1 MTFSTKITSN
11 DTITVNVKRTAP
23 GFFAKIFGV
32 KSVSV
37 GATATAR
44 SEPVSQAFGVAP
56 ITVHYKQPLLH
67 CTGGGNN
74 IRCNPDFG
82 PTHPTTLTLDDLHS
96 SGGGN
101 GAGAF
106 GLINLDQNDNN
117 PGANVL
123 ADWLLHGFNGY
134 LPLGQYNSAPAAN
147 FNNSQF
153 LSALQAMLGQQ
164 LLFPVYR
171 VLKGPGS
178 NALYDIIAWV
188 GFVPTSYNASGS
200 NGTITGYFTT
210 YIADGVQVDLV
221 RLRRS
226 RRPQGGARQLTP
238 PQEPHAMTY
247 RVRNIGIALALAAIA
262 ALLTSVYVTSYKR
275 HVQSGQDQVTVYVA
289 KQDINRGTTGGEAAK
304 LLSTQEVPKRTLV
317 PGSIT
322 KPDQLTGLVATQ
334 PTLQGEQVTTRRF
347 STVSRN
353 GVRAELT
360 GTGPGAG
367 VLGRPDP
374 AARRNLA
381 ERRPR
386 RPRRVARVRRKRG
399 GLRVHARRPTQ
410 PEGAPGAGFARRGQ
424 LEADEQ
430 PGLHRHAQDDRQPV
444 AEVPARPDGRR
455 PRPHRELAPGAAPRH
470 PRRRQ
475 PGEHHHHWTIFRDG
489 LSPAWI
495 KRYLRALKGGQ

>member
-1 MTFSTKITSN
+1 
-11 DTITVNVKRTAP
+11 
-23 GFFAKIFGV
+23 
-32 KSVSV
+32 
-37 GATATAR
+37 
-44 SEPVSQAFGVAP
+44 
-56 ITVHYKQPLLH
+56 
-67 CTGGGNN
+67 
-74 IRCNPDFG
+74 
-82 PTHPTTLTLDDLHS
+82 
-96 SGGGN
+96 
-101 GAGAF
+101 
-106 GLINLDQNDNN
+106 
-117 PGANVL
+117 
-123 ADWLLHGFNGY
+123 
-134 LPLGQYNSAPAAN
+134 
-147 FNNSQF
+147 
-153 LSALQAMLGQQ
+153 
-164 LLFPVYR
+164 
-171 VLKGPGS
+171 
-178 NALYDIIAWV
+178 
-188 GFVPTSYNASGS
+188 
-200 NGTITGYFTT
+200 
-210 YIADGVQVDLV
+210 
-221 RLRRS
+221 
-226 RRPQGGARQLTP
+226 
-238 PQEPHAMTY
+238 MTY

-317 PGSIT
+317 PGAIT

-360 GTGPGAG
+360 GTDRALAFSGDQTQLLAG
-367 VLGRPDP
+367 TLQNGDHVDLV
-374 AARRNLA
+374 ASLA
-381 ERRPR
+381 C
-386 RPRRVARVRRKRG
+386 RRKRG

-475 PGEHHHHWTIFRDG
+475 PGEHHHQLDDLPRRAQPGLDQALPARPEGRPVMLEERTQSERRSDHSRARPDLRHGRLRRAAGPPRDACQPSG
-489 LSPAWI
+489 GRARRLGPAGG
-495 KRYLRALKGGQ
+495 RGGADPDGRPPPGGAPRDPFVDAAGERDRRDSRVHAGADRPARLERVPGPARGGTRARRRRRPAPAAADRQRRLRDPQGRPRRQAARRAATSGTAGS